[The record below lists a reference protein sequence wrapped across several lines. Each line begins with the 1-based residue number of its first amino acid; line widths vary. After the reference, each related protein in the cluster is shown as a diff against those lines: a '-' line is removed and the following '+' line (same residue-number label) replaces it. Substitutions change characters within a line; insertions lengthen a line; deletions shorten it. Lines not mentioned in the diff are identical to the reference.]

1 MGKRCLDIILQ
12 TQMRL
17 GEGREHQQGEGST
30 SREEGA
36 LLGGEK
42 GALACHMRES
52 SEMAVDK
59 QDMPLEHTD
68 NSCVA

>member
-1 MGKRCLDIILQ
+1 MPGHHPTNTDEAGR
-12 TQMRL
+12 R
-17 GEGREHQQGEGST
+17 EGAPAGEGST

-52 SEMAVDK
+52 SEMGVDK